1 MLYSGI
7 LLGNLREQQGISQE
21 ELSEGLC
28 SKVHLFRIET
38 GEREAEKLLFESLYQ
53 RLGKYSG
60 RYETLLD
67 NNEYSLQEKRWK
79 LCQLI
84 DDGKYENARL
94 EIEDYKKLTDSVIHM
109 QYLCL
114 MECEIMDRTGESV
127 EACMLKLEEA
137 IGYTRTD
144 FELDRMEAYYL
155 SRMEMLI
162 IEQYVRYMEV
172 SGHTYEAVLYYHRI
186 LGILDRE
193 YYDRS
198 ERNLQGRYVAYNLM
212 KHYFDNKDYDM
223 ALHVA
228 NKAWEYT
235 IGNNYIVF
243 LAEVKECILSCL
255 EAQGRDMS
263 DERRILKILKRFND
277 RFGVMSA
284 EDYFPRYAEER
295 VYNVNE
301 IIKQRRCM
309 NKMTQEQLAA
319 DICEVTSIWRMEKG
333 MTTLQREN
341 KEKLL
346 KMIKLSG
353 DKYIANVDSYDIN
366 VFECINKISDAMYSG
381 NMNEAESYIK
391 GLEAANVEWELN
403 SKQYIAIQKYS
414 IKMIQGAIQESDI
427 EEIKLLLEERGI
439 DIKAKIKDVI
449 LLNNEY
455 ALLYAVIKFYEQKK
469 EYEICRNI
477 IQYLLSTYKEY
488 RIKNCAFIY
497 IAVRTIC
504 GDVFGGMKQIEEAN
518 AHILKGLQVSSKRD
532 VMSHIRGLCYAYA
545 WNILEEKSSI
555 SIQETND
562 CREFLEYAYALC
574 KVYGNTARAKKCIDI
589 ANKHYIILD
598 V

>member
-7 LLGNLREQQGISQE
+7 LLGNLREQQGISKE

-28 SKVHLFRIET
+28 SKVHLYHIET

-79 LCQLI
+79 ICQLI
-84 DDGKYENARL
+84 DDGKYQNARL
-94 EIEDYKKLTDSVIHM
+94 EIEDYKTLTDSVIHM
-109 QYLCL
+109 QYICL
-114 MECEIMDRTGESV
+114 LECEIMDRTGESV

-137 IGYTRTD
+137 ISCTRTD
-144 FELDRMEAYYL
+144 FELDRVETYYL

-172 SGHTYEAVLYYHRI
+172 SGYTDEAVSYYNRI
-186 LGILDRE
+186 LNILDRQ

-212 KHYFDNKDYDM
+212 RYYFENKDYDM
-223 ALHVA
+223 ALHMA
-228 NKAWEYT
+228 NKAWEYI

-243 LAEVKECILSCL
+243 LAEVKECILDCM
-255 EAQGRDMS
+255 EAKGRDVS
-263 DERRILKILKRFND
+263 DERRILKILKRFNK
-277 RFGVMSA
+277 RFGVMCV

-301 IIKQRRCM
+301 IIKQRRRM
-309 NKMTQEQLAA
+309 NNMTQEQLAA

-333 MTTLQREN
+333 MTTLRKEN

-366 VFECINKISDAMYSG
+366 VFDCINKISAAMYSG
-381 NMNEAESYIK
+381 KIDEAETLIK

-414 IKMIQGAIQESDI
+414 IKMMKGAIQEKDI
-427 EEIKLLLEERGI
+427 EEIILLLAERGI
-439 DIKAKIKDVI
+439 DIKTRIRDVI
-449 LLNNEY
+449 LFNNEY

-469 EYEICRNI
+469 EYEICSNI
-477 IQYLLSTYKEY
+477 IHFLLSTYKDY

-497 IAVRTIC
+497 IAARTIC

-518 AHILKGLQVSSKRD
+518 AHILEGLKVSSKRD
-532 VMSHIRGLCYAYA
+532 VMSHIRGLCYGYS
-545 WNILEEKSSI
+545 WNILEEKNSI

-574 KVYGNTARAKKCIDI
+574 KVYGNNARAKKCIDI
-589 ANKHYIILD
+589 ANKHYIMLD